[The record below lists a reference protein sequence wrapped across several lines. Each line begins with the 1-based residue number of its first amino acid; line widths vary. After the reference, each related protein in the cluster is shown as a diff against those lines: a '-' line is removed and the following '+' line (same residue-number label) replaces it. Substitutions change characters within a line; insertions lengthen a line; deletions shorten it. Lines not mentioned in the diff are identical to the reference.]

1 MPYLYKNDGNEER
14 GGRLEVTKLLT
25 SSYSYYV
32 GRPFSRAFRGSRG
45 VKNVTGRVG
54 SGRAKRLSNL
64 VGRVRSG
71 QEFFKSHGSGRV
83 GSRGDEK
90 LTGRVRS

>member
-1 MPYLYKNDGNEER
+1 MAGLFAVHDPTAGW
-14 GGRLEVTKLLT
+14 VTWCQNL
-25 SSYSYYV
+25 
-32 GRPFSRAFRGSRG
+32 
-45 VKNVTGRVG
+45 TGRVG
-54 SGRAKRLSNL
+54 SGRVKRLSNL

-71 QEFFKSHGSGRV
+71 QEFFKSHGSGWVKNFSKSHGSGWV